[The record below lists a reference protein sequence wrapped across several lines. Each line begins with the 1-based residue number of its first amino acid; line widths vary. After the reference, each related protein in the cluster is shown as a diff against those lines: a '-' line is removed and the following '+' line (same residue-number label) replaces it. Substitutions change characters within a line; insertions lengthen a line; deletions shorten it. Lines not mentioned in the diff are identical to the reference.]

1 MSEKRKYE
9 LKKRAERLA
18 DTRRRITEATVEL
31 HRTVG
36 PAATQLN
43 EVARRAGVQRMTVY
57 NHFPNDTALLTACS
71 AHWRALHP
79 TPDLAAWRAAGR
91 PGARLRL
98 GLGQLYGWY
107 RETEPMTANVLR
119 DAQVLP
125 ALRPSSRAA
134 CCATWTRPARSSP
147 NPSAPAD
154 VAANGSTP
162 PPGPPSTSTP
172 GARSPRSAT
181 PTPPSWPPGSSN
193 SPPLPKAGATSSR
206 DQACSWA
213 RWLDGGAVKQRLLQQ
228 PTSPADCARLSRSRS
243 TPSCTSRTCRRARR

>member
-1 MSEKRKYE
+1 MSAKRKYE

-79 TPDLAAWRAAGR
+79 TPDLATWSAVQD

-98 GLGQLYGWY
+98 GLRELYGWY

-125 ALRPSSRAA
+125 ALRAILEGGLLRYLDQARQVLTEPLGGRGRRRERIDAAARAA
-134 CCATWTRPARSSP
+134 IDLHTWRALAPLGDAEAAELAAGLIELATDT
-147 NPSAPAD
+147 
-154 VAANGSTP
+154 
-162 PPGPPSTSTP
+162 
-172 GARSPRSAT
+172 
-181 PTPPSWPPGSSN
+181 
-193 SPPLPKAGATSSR
+193 
-206 DQACSWA
+206 
-213 RWLDGGAVKQRLLQQ
+213 
-228 PTSPADCARLSRSRS
+228 
-243 TPSCTSRTCRRARR
+243 

>member
-36 PAATQLN
+36 PAATHIN

-57 NHFPNDTALLTACS
+57 NHFPDDKALLTACS

-79 TPDLAAWRAAGR
+79 TPDLAAWRAVED

-98 GLGQLYGWY
+98 GLCQLYGWY
-107 RETEPMTANVLR
+107 RETEPMTGNVLR

-125 ALRPSSRAA
+125 TLRAILEGGLLRYLDQARQVLTEPLGARGRRRDRVNAAARAA
-134 CCATWTRPARSSP
+134 IDLHTWRAL
-147 NPSAPAD
+147 APLGDAEAAELAAGLIEL
-154 VAANGSTP
+154 AANT
-162 PPGPPSTSTP
+162 
-172 GARSPRSAT
+172 
-181 PTPPSWPPGSSN
+181 
-193 SPPLPKAGATSSR
+193 
-206 DQACSWA
+206 
-213 RWLDGGAVKQRLLQQ
+213 
-228 PTSPADCARLSRSRS
+228 
-243 TPSCTSRTCRRARR
+243 

>member
-1 MSEKRKYE
+1 MSNEMSEKRKYE

-18 DTRRRITEATVEL
+18 ETRRRITEATVEL

-36 PAATQLN
+36 PAATHIN

-79 TPDLAAWRAAGR
+79 TPDLATWRAVED

-125 ALRPSSRAA
+125 ALRAILEGGLLRYLDQVRQVLIEPLGARGRGRQRIDAAARAA
-134 CCATWTRPARSSP
+134 IDLHTWCAL
-147 NPSAPAD
+147 APLGDSEAAD
-154 VAANGSTP
+154 LAAGLIELAANADST
-162 PPGPPSTSTP
+162 
-172 GARSPRSAT
+172 R
-181 PTPPSWPPGSSN
+181 
-193 SPPLPKAGATSSR
+193 
-206 DQACSWA
+206 
-213 RWLDGGAVKQRLLQQ
+213 
-228 PTSPADCARLSRSRS
+228 
-243 TPSCTSRTCRRARR
+243 

>member
-1 MSEKRKYE
+1 MIEKRKYE

-36 PAATQLN
+36 PAATHIN

-57 NHFPNDTALLTACS
+57 NHFPSDTALLTACS

-79 TPDLAAWRAAGR
+79 TPDLAAWRAVED

-107 RETEPMTANVLR
+107 RETDPMTGNVLR

-125 ALRPSSRAA
+125 ALRAILEGGLLRYLDQ
-134 CCATWTRPARSSP
+134 ARQVLTKP
-147 NPSAPAD
+147 L
-154 VAANGSTP
+154 
-162 PPGPPSTSTP
+162 
-172 GARSPRSAT
+172 GARGRRRQRVDAAASAAIDLHT
-181 PTPPSWPPGSSN
+181 WRALA
-193 SPPLPKAGATSSR
+193 PLGDADAAELAAGLIELAAET
-206 DQACSWA
+206 
-213 RWLDGGAVKQRLLQQ
+213 
-228 PTSPADCARLSRSRS
+228 
-243 TPSCTSRTCRRARR
+243 